1 MERRV
6 PFFLVAAL
14 TCVLLT
20 FAAPA
25 DFRWVP
31 IVVAAV
37 YVVLAAATALEQ
49 WTEARR
55 RQREPKP

>member
-6 PFFLVAAL
+6 PFFLIAAF
-14 TCVLLT
+14 TCGVLT

-31 IVVAAV
+31 VVVAVV
-37 YVVLAAATALEQ
+37 YLILAGATALEQ
-49 WTEARR
+49 WSEARR
-55 RQREPKP
+55 RRREPQP